1 MKLLTFHSKIKP
13 RFFKVL
19 QVYLLSSKVTVLKW
33 PGIII
38 SVNYMS
44 FIDLKCQCVL
54 RCHFLTSEHLQALMV
69 NVSLALL
76 L

>member
-1 MKLLTFHSKIKP
+1 MKLLTFHSKTKP

-44 FIDLKCQCVL
+44 FIDLK
-54 RCHFLTSEHLQALMV
+54 
-69 NVSLALL
+69 
-76 L
+76 